1 MSSFYGNVGIGE
13 GSGGS
18 GEGLAGLTIDGRAV
32 QTEDDK
38 IRFQSDVDRFDY
50 LTVGT
55 RIANSTLGLNSVATG
70 TSNTASGNFSSAN
83 GQQTVASQQC
93 AHAEGNNTTASGF
106 AAHAEGT
113 STVASNS
120 QSHAEGFTTTASGYS
135 AHAEGY
141 GTTASTDYAHAE
153 GLRTNAIG
161 YGTHA
166 EGLESEAS
174 GRYSHAENGHTTA
187 SAEYAHAEG
196 YHTTASGTQSHAEG
210 NNSMASGSSSHVE
223 GRDTEASNEAG
234 HAEGYATLSQGSAAH
249 AEGKNTTASGQA
261 SHAEGYSSTTGSA
274 GQFAHAEGWST
285 NASGLAAH
293 AEGYN
298 TSAFGEY
305 SHVQGEGTGAAS
317 SSQHVSGRYNILD
330 NNGVYA
336 EIVGNGTGFSAD
348 SNFRSNARTL
358 DWNGNAVYTGKVT
371 AGVGPI
377 NSMDLTTKL
386 YVDNLITNVSGGTAY
401 SVELSEPEVRIPLN
415 FGQVDYWYQGGDAIG
430 PILLPNGKI
439 MNLSE
444 VNTMRSAK
452 AVSENSDLYTTD
464 PSEPNKTYS
473 NPNLPETVSWIAP
486 FNLLYKTYRG
496 NEIVP
501 GYLQSMRIVY
511 SAGADFEE
519 SKTITAPF
527 VKDVFI
533 MSSIFSND
541 LEVITQ
547 QDGWVGWFSGFAY
560 FVTPEELQEAIIEPS
575 SSSSSSEAFVDPVRT
590 DVSPF
595 FGRNSEQAFLTLELT
610 FNIENHLITKILP
623 IHFINSHQP
632 VYIFSEESKNYGI
645 MIRPYP
651 NTSYYIDGRVAALG
665 IVPPYQNTYSI
676 PMPFEVVFDT
686 LSLATFDEEN
696 FHLPGSSDSDSY
708 HIPKWF
714 QLYPDTRYDISYDI
728 MGNMTFASWDISNR
742 RPK

>member
-1 MSSFYGNVGIGE
+1 MSSFYGYSGLGE

-18 GEGLAGLTIDGRAV
+18 GEGLAGLTVDGRAV
-32 QTEDDK
+32 QIEDDK

-55 RIANSTLGLNSVATG
+55 RTANSTLGLNSVATG

-120 QSHAEGFTTTASGYS
+120 QSHAEGFTTTASGYTS
-135 AHAEGY
+135 HAEGY

-166 EGLESEAS
+166 EGVESEAS
-174 GRYSHAENGHTTA
+174 GRYSHAENGYTTA

-196 YHTTASGTQSHAEG
+196 YHTTASGAQSHAEG
-210 NNSMASGSSSHVE
+210 NNSMASGSSSHGE

-285 NASGLAAH
+285 NASGTAAH

-330 NNGVYA
+330 NNNRYA

-348 SNFRSNARTL
+348 TNFRSNARTL

-371 AGVGPI
+371 AGIGPI
-377 NSMDLTTKL
+377 QSMDLTTKL
-386 YVDNLITNVSGGTAY
+386 YVDNLVMNNMGSGSGEDTYRVDVLEHTITVPFNAGNFVNNGTPQRADFHSRY
-401 SVELSEPEVRIPLN
+401 SRESITASYLSDDPSVPEKNYILDTVALKELFPYSFPFFQTGSIIYVTYHGNQITPGFLVNVELLSSPIEQQLKAIVAQSYFTSEPSNFNNYVGFFNIDFFLNPSKEQQSFNEYSGNFLASFLSVLMVYGSFDLPL
-415 FGQVDYWYQGGDAIG
+415 
-430 PILLPNGKI
+430 
-439 MNLSE
+439 
-444 VNTMRSAK
+444 R
-452 AVSENSDLYTTD
+452 
-464 PSEPNKTYS
+464 
-473 NPNLPETVSWIAP
+473 
-486 FNLLYKTYRG
+486 
-496 NEIVP
+496 
-501 GYLQSMRIVY
+501 
-511 SAGADFEE
+511 
-519 SKTITAPF
+519 
-527 VKDVFI
+527 
-533 MSSIFSND
+533 
-541 LEVITQ
+541 
-547 QDGWVGWFSGFAY
+547 
-560 FVTPEELQEAIIEPS
+560 
-575 SSSSSSEAFVDPVRT
+575 
-590 DVSPF
+590 
-595 FGRNSEQAFLTLELT
+595 LT
-610 FNIENHLITKILP
+610 FNIEGHIVTKDILVT
-623 IHFINSHQP
+623 FIL
-632 VYIFSEESKNYGI
+632 
-645 MIRPYP
+645 
-651 NTSYYIDGRVAALG
+651 D
-665 IVPPYQNTYSI
+665 YSDVNI
-676 PMPFEVVFDT
+676 KGT
-686 LSLATFDEEN
+686 TDEETELVSADLLLVDKTKYIITQKPLN
-696 FHLPGSSDSDSY
+696 SITCSFFSFFQIPTSQSFEILFATASSDLNFEALISTFSQKG
-708 HIPKWF
+708 ITLPEWF
-714 QLYPDTRYDISYDI
+714 QIYPDTVYDISVANRYA
-728 MGNMTFASWDISNR
+728 TVASCKANGANPSPSDSHPR
-742 RPK
+742 